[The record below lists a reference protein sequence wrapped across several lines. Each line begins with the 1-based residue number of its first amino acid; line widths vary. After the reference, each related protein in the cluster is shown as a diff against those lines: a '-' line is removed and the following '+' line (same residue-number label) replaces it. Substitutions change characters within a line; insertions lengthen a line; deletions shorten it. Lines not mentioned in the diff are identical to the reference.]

1 MRLERRNLRGV
12 LRDKSGI
19 SASMPEALA
28 GIGLKAVIIT
38 IVGGVVAAGV
48 AFLAVTTATAD
59 ASAGYQNANVAFEK
73 AVHSSDIVVGL
84 ETDRVGL
91 LRNVAGDKCEIEAW
105 QSGTSD
111 GKKTL
116 VVDRT
121 TVAGEC
127 SVTTPLPA
135 AGSTTAGM
143 TLLSDIAAPLF
154 EYTNRGGRT
163 ITFNASAAP
172 TLATAAKPA
181 DVKQSDFD
189 DVRPYKVTLT
199 LKALDKDNSA
209 ATKEAVATGYTN
221 VLNLT
226 PTPDEVRYVPNPD
239 DNVPGPIIIASIER
253 STTTGTVYSG
263 AREGAAVTFTGGV
276 CESGPTTV
284 DVSYE
289 RQSPGSAPR
298 VNTIYAAELTEAAT
312 TVHLGSVPN
321 GSTGAVEVAASCVKD
336 GAVVKDALVYTQAVP
351 APQVT
356 AKLNASTYGAHDVSW
371 TKVSSLPTS
380 FEVFRDYGKLSE
392 LPQSADK
399 LATTTDKLVYL
410 SDTKGLG
417 IGRETTYVVVAT
429 VDTVRSEPGST
440 TITTPLEAPSAPV
453 VTTSQAGATWT
464 AVECPAYTTAQY
476 AERHYQQ
483 TGTDTTVTWSAYTA
497 WSTSTK
503 VTLKTPEYGR
513 TVYSVV
519 ARCAATA
526 SGAISPNS
534 PASAVR
540 SFYMP
545 ETPKVTVTRSTTSG
559 TAFSGA
565 REGALV
571 SYTGARCWNGTSSK
585 VSTSWSGT
593 SPSNQADVTASAAAA
608 PVPASGGQL
617 NMAGIANGATGNVTT
632 TVTCTAGVSGSISS
646 AVQYKQPV
654 PAPTVSATLH
664 ATVGAHVVS
673 WTKVSSL
680 PTTFEVYRDFGSV
693 TKVAQTAANLAGT
706 TDKLTLT
713 YNTKGLGIGQKT
725 TYDVVAIV
733 NSVRSQ
739 PGSTNIT
746 TPLAAPGTPTVTPT
760 TGGATWTAVTCPAYT
775 TAEYSERHYQQ
786 TGTVTTVSW
795 SAWSEWSTSRKA
807 TVTTPGYGRTVYTV
821 IARCV
826 ANESGAVSANSP
838 ASPQVAF
845 YMPETPKVTV
855 ARSTVSGTAY
865 SGAREGALVSYT
877 GARCWNG
884 GPSIVTTTWTGTSPT
899 NQPSRTATTPAATVP
914 ASGGSFN
921 IAGIANGASGTFRT
935 VATCEAGVSGTA
947 ASANSYNQPVP
958 KPVLEVGM
966 SFTADRH
973 QLDWTAVSSLPTS
986 FDTNKSAQSGRENEN
1001 TTALSTLTRILSY
1014 TPGTSYGNT
1023 HTYSITAT
1031 VNGKTAT
1038 SDKKTYVADWPRV
1051 PKAQSI
1057 AWTQGTGNTGTL
1069 KWSYDWSCPAGT
1081 TLKGQQHEN
1090 RTGQSNGT
1098 FSNTVRAS
1106 SAWATEPTSYA
1117 WKASYALNGYAYAM
1131 GVDSKCLS
1139 DVTGFESTT
1148 QKVQSPTFVMPM
1160 VKPAKPVWDAYN
1172 YRDWVRGTNWTYS
1185 TCFAGG
1191 CPSMTIDYKT
1201 YCSAGSVVGWSNFSS
1216 TDWNPMTYNH
1226 AFGWQDNW
1234 HLTPP
1239 LVRNVTYHNAK
1250 YSCSTPWRTSPQ
1262 SDPGNNV
1269 IVQVRQ
1275 P

>member
-116 VVDRT
+116 IVDRK

-135 AGSTTAGM
+135 AGSTPSGV
-143 TLLSDIAAPLF
+143 TLLSDIAAPVF
-154 EYTNRGGRT
+154 EYTNRGGRA
-163 ITFNASAAP
+163 ITFDASAAP

-209 ATKEAVATGYTN
+209 ATKEAVATGYTK

-226 PTPDEVRYVPNPD
+226 STPDEVRYVPNPE

-253 STTTGTVYSG
+253 STTTGTAYSG

-284 DVSYE
+284 DISYE
-289 RQSPGSAPR
+289 RQSPGTAPR
-298 VNTIYAAELTEAAT
+298 VNTVYAAPLTDAPT

-321 GSTGAVEVAASCVKD
+321 GSTGAVEVAASCVID

-356 AKLNASTYGAHDVSW
+356 AKLNAATFGAHDVSW
-371 TKVSSLPTS
+371 TKVSSLPTT
-380 FEVFRDYGKLSE
+380 FEVFRDYGKLAE

-399 LATTTDKLVYL
+399 LATTTDKLVFA

-417 IGRETTYVVVAT
+417 IGRETTYVVIAT

-440 TITTPLEAPSAPV
+440 AITTPLAAPAAPT
-453 VTTSQAGATWT
+453 VTTSKAGATWT
-464 AVECPAYTTAQY
+464 AVTCPAYTTAQY
-476 AERHYQQ
+476 SERHYQQ
-483 TGTDTTVTWSAYTA
+483 TGTNTTVTWSAYSA
-497 WSTSTK
+497 WGTSTTAT
-503 VTLKTPEYGR
+503 VTTPGYGR
-513 TVYSVV
+513 TVYSVL
-519 ARCAATA
+519 ARCAANE
-526 SGAISPNS
+526 SGAISPT
-534 PASAVR
+534 ATSAQAT
-540 SFYMP
+540 FYMP
-545 ETPKVTVTRSTTSG
+545 ETPKVTVTRSSTTG
-559 TAFSGA
+559 TAYSGA

-571 SYTGARCWNGTSSK
+571 SYTGARCWNGSPSK

-593 SPSNQADVTASAAAA
+593 SPTGQAGVSASSAAAA
-608 PVPASGGQL
+608 VPATGGAFNL
-617 NMAGIANGATGNVTT
+617 AGIANGATGDVTT
-632 TVTCTAGVSGSISS
+632 SVTCTAGTSGSVSS
-646 AVQYKQPV
+646 AVKYSQPV

-680 PTTFEVYRDFGSV
+680 PTTFEVYRDFGAV
-693 TKVAQTAANLAGT
+693 TKVAETAANLAGK

-725 TYDVVAIV
+725 TYAVVAIA
-733 NSVRSQ
+733 NSVRSGQ
-739 PGSTNIT
+739 GTTAIT
-746 TPLAAPGTPTVTPT
+746 TPLAAPGAPTIT
-760 TGGATWTAVTCPAYT
+760 TSTTGATWTAVTCPAYT
-775 TAEYSERHYQQ
+775 TAEYAERHYQQ
-786 TGTVTTVSW
+786 TGTVTTVTW
-795 SAWSEWSTSRKA
+795 SAYSEWSTSRKA
-807 TVTTPGYGRTVYTV
+807 TVTTPGYGRTVYSV

-826 ANESGAVSANSP
+826 ANETGAISANSP
-838 ASPQVAF
+838 ASAQAAF
-845 YMPETPKVTV
+845 YMPETPKATV

-884 GPSIVTTTWTGTSPT
+884 GPSVVTTTWTGTSPA
-899 NQPSRTATTPAATVP
+899 NQDAVSATAPAATVP
-914 ASGGSFN
+914 ASGGQFN

-935 VATCEAGVSGTA
+935 VATCTAGTSGTA
-947 ASANSYNQPVP
+947 ASANSYSQPVP
-958 KPVLEVGM
+958 KPVLEVSM
-966 SFTADRH
+966 SFIADRH

-986 FDTNKSAQSGRENEN
+986 FATTKTAQAGKEFEN
-1001 TTALSTLTRILSY
+1001 TEALSTLRRILSY
-1014 TPGTSYGNT
+1014 KIGTSYGNT
-1023 HTYSITAT
+1023 HTYSIVAT

-1038 SDKKTYVADWPRV
+1038 SDKKSYTAEWPRV
-1051 PKAQSI
+1051 PKAESI
-1057 AWTQGTGNTGTL
+1057 AWTQGSGNTGTL
-1069 KWSYDWSCPAGT
+1069 KWSYDVACMQGT
-1081 TLKGQQHEN
+1081 TLRGQQHEN

-1131 GVDSKCLS
+1131 GVDSKCVS
-1139 DVTGFESTT
+1139 DITGFESTT

-1201 YCSAGSVVGWSNFSS
+1201 YCSAGSNVGWSNFSS

-1250 YSCSTPWRTSPQ
+1250 YSCSTPWATSPQ